1 MRDQIQELK
10 DIGEIAELSGWDP
23 AGSKVKKMIEAC
35 NNKFSA
41 LRKGISTGPLA
52 PGAAVKPRATIG
64 WQEKDIRMKGDK
76 VVLEAKDFTDGWNEV
91 KALHGTLNIVPRP
104 GGRGNGTERI
114 MQATEEDGKTLFL
127 KITKDHEG
135 DFFLTLGRPT
145 HELLAEEG
153 EEQVEEQ
160 DDDEEDEGQGVT
172 AEQRVAMEA
181 AYKEARA
188 IQQRQEEEE
197 EEGGGRGKRARKPTF
212 TSNHVCEN
220 ATQKPF
226 TGNIVISLKRQ
237 VLG

>member
-1 MRDQIQELK
+1 MADQIQELK

-41 LRKGISTGPLA
+41 LRKGISTGPFA

-76 VVLEAKDFTDGWNEV
+76 VVLEAKDFTDGWKEV
-91 KALHGTLNIVPRP
+91 KALHPTLNIVPRP

-114 MQATEEDGKTLFL
+114 MQATEEDGNTLFL

-145 HELLAEEG
+145 DELLAEEG
-153 EEQVEEQ
+153 GEQVEE
-160 DDDEEDEGQGVT
+160 EEDEGEGEGQGPT
-172 AEQRVAMEA
+172 AEQMAVMKAAWEA
-181 AYKEARA
+181 AESVLAA
-188 IQQRQEEEE
+188 NTGQGEEEE
-197 EEGGGRGKRARKPTF
+197 QEARPKRARKP
-212 TSNHVCEN
+212 
-220 ATQKPF
+220 KPQAEEPAKSPKK
-226 TGNIVISLKRQ
+226 GKGSPKK
-237 VLG
+237 GKKGK

>member
-1 MRDQIQELK
+1 MSTHADQIQELK

-52 PGAAVKPRATIG
+52 PGAAGKPRATIG

-76 VVLEAKDFTDGWNEV
+76 VLLEAKDFTDGWNEV
-91 KALHGTLNIVPRP
+91 KALHPTLNIVPRP

-153 EEQVEEQ
+153 DEQAAE
-160 DDDEEDEGQGVT
+160 DEDEGEGAGQGPT
-172 AEQRVAMEA
+172 AEQTAAMQKAWEDA
-181 AYKEARA
+181 TNG
-188 IQQRQEEEE
+188 QGEEEE
-197 EEGGGRGKRARKPTF
+197 QEGRGKRARKP
-212 TSNHVCEN
+212 
-220 ATQKPF
+220 KPQAEVHAKSPKKKK
-226 TGNIVISLKRQ
+226 GSPKKK
-237 VLG
+237 GK